1 MKTKYTTR
9 EIYLTSGQVEKLSAA
24 VAKRS
29 FVSLMISPGTSNKT
43 AVKLMLTQQQI
54 DKLDKGKPFVLKLS
68 VSQVTA
74 MSKHGGFFGPA
85 FSVIA
90 QNFTNTFGTLGL
102 AAASGAVSGATKK
115 AVEGRG
121 IKQIYR

>member
-24 VAKRS
+24 LAKRS
-29 FVSLMISPGTSNKT
+29 SISLMIFPGTSNKT
-43 AVKLMLTQQQI
+43 AVKVMLTQQQI
-54 DKLDKGKPFVLKLS
+54 NKLDLNKPFVLKLS

-74 MSKHGGFFGPA
+74 MSKQGGFLGPA
-85 FSVIA
+85 LSVIA
-90 QNFTNTFGTLGL
+90 SKVLPVLGTLGL